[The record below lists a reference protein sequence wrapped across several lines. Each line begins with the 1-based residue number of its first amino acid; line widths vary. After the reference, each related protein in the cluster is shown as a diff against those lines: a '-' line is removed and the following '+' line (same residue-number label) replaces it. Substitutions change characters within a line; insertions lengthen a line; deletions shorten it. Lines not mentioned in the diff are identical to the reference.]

1 MDDAAAEQKAS
12 DSIKRAVAVTKVFKA
27 TTAILE
33 VFVVVVVQRYKDEGA
48 SDQKDQSL
56 ICVGCVE
63 ASGLWAVGV
72 ELLSSKGK
80 ALSSGFRN
88 LEGKLLDTS
97 LVDMGSLMSARVVLT
112 IVGLESAGTIA

>member
-12 DSIKRAVAVTKVFKA
+12 DSIKRTVAVTKVFKA

-33 VFVVVVVQRYKDEGA
+33 VFVVVVQRYEDEGA